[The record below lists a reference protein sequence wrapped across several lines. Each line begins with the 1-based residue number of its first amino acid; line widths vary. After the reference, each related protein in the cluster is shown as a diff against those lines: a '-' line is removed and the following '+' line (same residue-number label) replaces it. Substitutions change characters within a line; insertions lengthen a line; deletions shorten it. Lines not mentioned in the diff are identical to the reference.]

1 MWDGFALAFSMMAS
15 WEVARAMLFGILA
28 GYFVGATPGKS
39 SSIGIALALPF
50 TFSMSPVASIVML
63 VTLYMASEYAGAI
76 PAILVN
82 TPGIPAAAITAI
94 DGYPMRLR
102 GEAAA
107 ALTLSIL
114 SAAFASTTSTIL
126 LIFTATWMAAV
137 ALSFGPV
144 EYFAIAVLG
153 LSLVSSLSGKSML
166 NSLIGLFFGLAIR
179 VIGTDPIDGVNRYV
193 FSDSLLSGVEFIP
206 ALIGLFALSSV
217 FVMIEEA
224 DQSVAPLKDMPTVTG
239 QFSLIKPHFWTLL
252 RSTLVGYLVSIVPG
266 HGATIS
272 AVVSYAVQ
280 KRWSRHPE
288 TFGKGN
294 PEGVVASEAGANASV
309 PAALAPMLALG
320 IPGSASTAVLIGAL
334 TLHGVQPGPL
344 IFVKNPEVPY
354 SIFLSLLLTMPFM
367 VILGLGGARL
377 WVKVTQI
384 PRPTM
389 AALVAALC
397 LLGSYAAQNDIFAI
411 WTTVFFGT
419 VGYLLKKIDI
429 QPAPIVLA
437 LVLGYLIETNFRRA
451 LLSTSGDPM
460 VFLHS
465 PVGLVCLV
473 LAVAVFLLP
482 LIRSKKSHGTTEA
495 TAVH

>member
-1 MWDGFALAFSMMAS
+1 MWNGFAQAFSAMAS
-15 WEVARAMLFGILA
+15 WDVARAMVFGILA

-39 SSIGIALALPF
+39 SSVGIALALPF
-50 TFSMSPVASIVML
+50 TFTMSPVASIVML

-82 TPGIPAAAITAI
+82 TPGIPAAAITAL

-102 GEAAA
+102 GEAAG

-126 LIFTATWMAAV
+126 LIFTATWMATI
-137 ALSFGPV
+137 ALTFGPA

-166 NSLIGLFFGLAIR
+166 KSLTGLFFGFAIG
-179 VIGTDPIDGVNRYV
+179 VIGTDPLDGVNRYV
-193 FSDSLLSGVEFIP
+193 FTDSLLSGVEFIP
-206 ALIGLFALSSV
+206 ALIGLFALSGV
-217 FVMIEEA
+217 FVMVEEA
-224 DQSVAPLKDMPTVTG
+224 DQAVEPLKDMPTVIA
-239 QFSLIKPHFWTLL
+239 QFGMIKPHFWTLL

-309 PAALAPMLALG
+309 PAALAPMLSLG

-344 IFVKNPEVPY
+344 IFVRNPEVPY
-354 SIFLSLLLTMPFM
+354 SIFLSLLLTMPLM

-377 WVKVTQI
+377 WAKVTQI
-384 PRPTM
+384 PRPIM

-397 LLGSYAAQNDIFAI
+397 LLGSYASQNDIFAI
-411 WTTVFFGT
+411 WTTVFFGI
-419 VGYLLKKIDI
+419 VGYILKKIDI

-437 LVLGYLIETNFRRA
+437 LILGYLTETNFRRA
-451 LLSTSGDPM
+451 LIASSGDPTT
-460 VFLHS
+460 FLTS
-465 PVGLVCLV
+465 PISMTCLI
-473 LAVAVFLLP
+473 LAVGVFLLP
-482 LIRSKKSHGTTEA
+482 FIRVRKKGSITDEP
-495 TAVH
+495 

>member
-1 MWDGFALAFSMMAS
+1 MWNGFAQAFSAMAS
-15 WEVARAMLFGILA
+15 WDVARAMIIGILA

-50 TFSMSPVASIVML
+50 TFGMSPVASIVLL

-102 GEAAA
+102 GEAAE

-126 LIFTATWMAAV
+126 LIFTATWMAAI

-166 NSLIGLFFGLAIR
+166 KSLVGLFFGFAIG
-179 VIGTDPIDGVNRYV
+179 VIGTDPLDGVNRYV
-193 FSDSLLSGVEFIP
+193 FTESLLSGVEFIP
-206 ALIGLFALSSV
+206 ALIGLFALSGV
-217 FVMIEEA
+217 FVMVEEA
-224 DQSVAPLKDMPTVTG
+224 DQAVEPLKGISTVAG
-239 QFSLIKPHFWTLL
+239 QFSLIKPYFWILL

-280 KRWSRHPE
+280 KRWSRYPE

-309 PAALAPMLALG
+309 PAALAPMLSLG

-344 IFVKNPEVPY
+344 IFVNNPEVPY
-354 SIFLSLLLTMPFM
+354 SIFLSLLLTMPLM

-377 WVKVTQI
+377 WAKVTQI
-384 PRPTM
+384 PRPIM
-389 AALVAALC
+389 AALVTALC
-397 LLGSYAAQNDIFAI
+397 LLGSYASQNDIFAI
-411 WTTVFFGT
+411 WTTVFFG
-419 VGYLLKKIDI
+419 VAGYFLKKIDV

-437 LVLGYLIETNFRRA
+437 LILGYLTETNFRRA
-451 LLSTSGDPM
+451 LIASSGDPIT
-460 VFLHS
+460 FLTS
-465 PVGLVCLV
+465 PISVICLI
-473 LAVAVFLLP
+473 LAAGVFLLP
-482 LIRSKKSHGTTEA
+482 FVRRRREEL
-495 TAVH
+495 

>member
-1 MWDGFALAFSMMAS
+1 MWNGFAQAFSAMAS
-15 WEVARAMLFGILA
+15 WDVARAMLFGILA

-39 SSIGIALALPF
+39 SSVGIALALPF
-50 TFSMSPVASIVML
+50 TFTMSPVASIVML

-82 TPGIPAAAITAI
+82 TPGIPAAAITAL

-102 GEAAA
+102 GEAAG

-126 LIFTATWMAAV
+126 LIFTATWMAAI
-137 ALSFGPV
+137 ALTFGPA

-166 NSLIGLFFGLAIR
+166 KSLTGLFFGFAIG
-179 VIGTDPIDGVNRYV
+179 VIGTDPLDGVNRYV
-193 FSDSLLSGVEFIP
+193 FTDSLLSGVEFIP
-206 ALIGLFALSSV
+206 ALIGLFALSGV
-217 FVMIEEA
+217 FVMVEEA
-224 DQSVAPLKDMPTVTG
+224 DQAVEPLKDMPTVIG
-239 QFSLIKPHFWTLL
+239 QFGMIKPHFWTLL

-272 AVVSYAVQ
+272 AMVSYAVQ

-309 PAALAPMLALG
+309 PAALAPMLSLG

-344 IFVKNPEVPY
+344 IFVRNPEVPY
-354 SIFLSLLLTMPFM
+354 SIFLSLLLTMPLM
-367 VILGLGGARL
+367 VMLGLGGARL
-377 WVKVTQI
+377 WAKVTQI
-384 PRPTM
+384 PRPIM

-397 LLGSYAAQNDIFAI
+397 LLGSYASQNDIFAI
-411 WTTVFFGT
+411 WTTVFFGI
-419 VGYLLKKIDI
+419 VGYILKKIDI
-429 QPAPIVLA
+429 QPAPVVLA
-437 LVLGYLIETNFRRA
+437 LILGYLTETNFRRA
-451 LLSTSGDPM
+451 LIASSGDPTT
-460 VFLHS
+460 FLTS
-465 PVGLVCLV
+465 PISMTCLI
-473 LAVAVFLLP
+473 LAMGVFLLP
-482 LIRSKKSHGTTEA
+482 FIRVRKKESITDEP
-495 TAVH
+495 

>member
-1 MWDGFALAFSMMAS
+1 MGNGFLIAFSEMAS
-15 WEVARAMLFGILA
+15 WDVARAMLFGILA

-50 TFSMSPVASIVML
+50 TFAMSPVASVVML

-94 DGYPMRLR
+94 DGYPMRLK
-102 GEAAA
+102 GEAGA

-126 LIFTATWMAAV
+126 LIFTATWMAAI
-137 ALSFGPV
+137 ALTFGPV

-153 LSLVSSLSGKSML
+153 LSLVSSLSGRSML
-166 NSLIGLFFGLAIR
+166 NSLIGLFFGFAIG
-179 VIGTDPIDGVNRYV
+179 VIGTDPLDGVIRYV
-193 FSDSLLSGVEFIP
+193 FTDSLLSGVEFIP

-217 FVMIEEA
+217 FVMIEDA
-224 DQSVAPLKDMPTVTG
+224 DQAVDPLKDMPTLIG
-239 QFSLIKPHFWTLL
+239 QFGLIKPHFWTLL
-252 RSTLVGYLVSIVPG
+252 RSTLVGYLVSVVPG

-280 KRWSRHPE
+280 KRWSRDSE
-288 TFGKGN
+288 SFGKGN
-294 PEGVVASEAGANASV
+294 PEGVVASESGANASV
-309 PAALAPMLALG
+309 PAALAPMLSLG

-344 IFVKNPEVPY
+344 IFVNHPEVPY
-354 SIFLSLLLTMPFM
+354 SIFLSLLLTMPLM
-367 VILGLGGARL
+367 VALGLGGARL

-384 PRPTM
+384 PRPIM
-389 AALVAALC
+389 AALVTGLC
-397 LLGSYAAQNDIFAI
+397 LLGSYAAQNDIFAM
-411 WTTVFFGT
+411 WTTIFFGI
-419 VGYLLKKIDI
+419 VGYVLKKIDI

-437 LVLGYLIETNFRRA
+437 LVLGYLTETNFRRA
-451 LLSTSGDPM
+451 LISAGGDPK
-460 VFLHS
+460 VFLES
-465 PVGLVCLV
+465 PVGLICLL
-473 LAVAVFLLP
+473 LAVAVFFWP
-482 LIRSKKSHGTTEA
+482 FIRTQRQIVK
-495 TAVH
+495 TA

>member
-1 MWDGFALAFSMMAS
+1 MWNGFALAISMMAS
-15 WEVARAMLFGILA
+15 WEVARAMAFGILA

-50 TFSMSPVASIVML
+50 TFNMSPVASVVLL

-114 SAAFASTTSTIL
+114 SAAFASTISTML

-153 LSLVSSLSGKSML
+153 LSLVSSLSGRSML
-166 NSLIGLFFGLAIR
+166 SSLIGLFFGFAIG

-193 FSDSLLSGVEFIP
+193 FTDSLLSGVEFIP

-224 DQSVAPLKDMPTVTG
+224 DKAVDPLKDMPTVIG
-239 QFSLIKPHFWTLL
+239 QFGLIKPHFWTLL
-252 RSTLVGYLVSIVPG
+252 RSTLVGYLVSVVPG

-280 KRWSRHPE
+280 KRLSRSPE

-344 IFVKNPEVPY
+344 IFVNSPEVPY

-384 PRPTM
+384 PRPIM

-397 LLGSYAAQNDIFAI
+397 LLGSYAAQNDVFAI
-411 WTTVFFGT
+411 WTTVFFGI
-419 VGYLLKKIDI
+419 VGYILKKIDI

-437 LVLGYLIETNFRRA
+437 LVLGFLTETNYRRA
-451 LLSTSGDPM
+451 LLSSAGDPK
-460 VFLHS
+460 VFLSS
-465 PVGLVCLV
+465 PLGITCLV
-473 LAVAVFLLP
+473 LAVGVFLLP
-482 LIRSKKSHGTTEA
+482 FVKRRGKLQ
-495 TAVH
+495 

>member
-1 MWDGFALAFSMMAS
+1 MWHGFVQAFSEMAS
-15 WEVARAMLFGILA
+15 WPVARAMLFGILA

-50 TFSMSPVASIVML
+50 TFSMSPVASVVML

-82 TPGIPAAAITAI
+82 TPGIPAAAVTAI

-102 GEAAA
+102 GEAGT

-126 LIFTATWMAAV
+126 LIFTATWMATV
-137 ALSFGPV
+137 ALTFGPV

-153 LSLVSSLSGKSML
+153 LSLVSSLSGRSML
-166 NSLIGLFFGLAIR
+166 ASMVGLLFGLAVG

-193 FSDSLLSGVEFIP
+193 FTDSLLSGVEFIP
-206 ALIGLFALSSV
+206 ALIGLFALSGV
-217 FVMIEEA
+217 FVMIEESDLA
-224 DQSVAPLKDMPTVTG
+224 IEPLKELPSVKG
-239 QFSLIKPHFWTLL
+239 QFGLIKPHFWNLV

-280 KRWSRHPE
+280 KRWSRNPE
-288 TFGKGN
+288 TFGSGN

-344 IFVKNPEVPY
+344 IFVRTPEVPY
-354 SIFLSLLLTMPFM
+354 SIFLALLLTMPFM
-367 VILGLGGARL
+367 VVLGLGGARL

-384 PRPTM
+384 PRPIM
-389 AALVAALC
+389 AALVTALC
-397 LLGSYAAQNDIFAI
+397 LLGSYAAQNDVFAI
-411 WTTVFFGT
+411 WTTVFFGI
-419 VGYLLKKIDI
+419 VGYILKKIDI

-437 LVLGYLIETNFRRA
+437 LVLGTLIETNFRRS
-451 LLSTSGDPM
+451 LLSATCDPM
-460 VFLHS
+460 VFLSS
-465 PVGLVCLV
+465 PLAAVCFI
-473 LAVAVFLLP
+473 LAVCVFVWP
-482 LIRSKKSHGTTEA
+482 FVRPTPHPSGSP
-495 TAVH
+495 

>member
-1 MWDGFALAFSMMAS
+1 MWNGFIHALSIMAS
-15 WEVARAMLFGILA
+15 WEVARAMVFGILA

-50 TFSMSPVASIVML
+50 TFSMSPVASIVLL

-114 SAAFASTTSTIL
+114 SAAFASITSTVL

-137 ALSFGPV
+137 ALRFGPV
-144 EYFAIAVLG
+144 EYFAVAVLG
-153 LSLVSSLSGKSML
+153 LSLVSSLSGRSML
-166 NSLIGLFFGLAIR
+166 NSLIGLFFGFAVG
-179 VIGTDPIDGVNRYV
+179 VIGTDPLDGVSRYV
-193 FSDSLLSGVEFIP
+193 FTDSLLSGVEFIP

-224 DQSVAPLKDMPTVTG
+224 DQAVDPLKDMPTVIG
-239 QFSLIKPHFWTLL
+239 QFSLIKPHFWILL
-252 RSTLVGYLVSIVPG
+252 RSTLVGYLVSVIPG

-280 KRWSRHPE
+280 KRWSRCPE
-288 TFGKGN
+288 TFGTGN

-309 PAALAPMLALG
+309 PAALAPMLSLG

-344 IFVKNPEVPY
+344 IFVNSPEVPY

-377 WVKVTQI
+377 WAKVTQI
-384 PRPTM
+384 PRPIM
-389 AALVAALC
+389 AALVTALC
-397 LLGSYAAQNDIFAI
+397 LLGSYASQNDIFAI
-411 WTTVFFGT
+411 WTTVFFGI
-419 VGYLLKKIDI
+419 VGYILKKIDI

-437 LVLGYLIETNFRRA
+437 LILGYLTETNFRRA
-451 LLSTSGDPM
+451 LLASSGDPTT
-460 VFLHS
+460 FFTS
-465 PVGLVCLV
+465 PVSVICLILAAGVFV
-473 LAVAVFLLP
+473 LPFVKR
-482 LIRSKKSHGTTEA
+482 RSKHSKA
-495 TAVH
+495 T

>member
-1 MWDGFALAFSMMAS
+1 MWNGFAQAFSAMAS
-15 WEVARAMLFGILA
+15 WDVARAMLFGLLA

-39 SSIGIALALPF
+39 SSVGIALVLPF
-50 TFSMSPVASIVML
+50 TFGMSPVSSIVLL

-82 TPGIPAAAITAI
+82 TPGIPAAAITAL

-102 GEAAA
+102 GEAGG

-126 LIFTATWMAAV
+126 LVFTATWMAAI
-137 ALSFGPV
+137 ALSFGPA

-166 NSLIGLFFGLAIR
+166 KSLIGLFFGFAIG
-179 VIGTDPIDGVNRYV
+179 VIGTDPLDGVNRYV
-193 FSDSLLSGVEFIP
+193 FTDSLLSGVEFIP
-206 ALIGLFALSSV
+206 ALIGLFALSGV
-217 FVMIEEA
+217 FVMVEEA
-224 DQSVAPLKDMPTVTG
+224 DHAVDPLKDMPTLRG
-239 QFSLIKPHFWTLL
+239 QFGLIKPHFWTLL
-252 RSTLVGYLVSIVPG
+252 RSTLVGYLVSVVPG

-280 KRWSRHPE
+280 KRLSRHPE
-288 TFGKGN
+288 TFGTGN

-309 PAALAPMLALG
+309 PAALAPMLSLG

-344 IFVKNPEVPY
+344 IFVRNPEVPY
-354 SIFLSLLLTMPFM
+354 SIFLTLLLTMPFM

-384 PRPTM
+384 PRPIMT
-389 AALVAALC
+389 ALVAALC
-397 LLGSYAAQNDIFAI
+397 LLGSYASQNDVFAI
-411 WTTVFFGT
+411 WTTVFFGI
-419 VGYLLKKIDI
+419 VGYILKKIDV

-437 LVLGYLIETNFRRA
+437 LILGYLTETNFRRA
-451 LLSTSGDPM
+451 LIAASGDPM
-460 VFLHS
+460 TFVTSPISLTCLILAACVF
-465 PVGLVCLV
+465 V
-473 LAVAVFLLP
+473 LPFIK
-482 LIRSKKSHGTTEA
+482 IRRTKEQPGQS
-495 TAVH
+495 